1 MCRLLSSRGTDCAG
15 VLQIEA
21 MAQLAGICMLDP
33 EAEKKDQF
41 FFGGIEN
48 CRWRKPVV
56 PGDTL
61 VRSCHMT
68 SAVMLCRCRLLM
80 HACRY
85 DSFLCYVLTSAKV
98 CVVSS

>member
-1 MCRLLSSRGTDCAG
+1 MVASPTTCCGSAG

-48 CRWRKPVV
+48 CRWRKPVI

-61 VRSCHMT
+61 VRSGP
-68 SAVMLCRCRLLM
+68 AVPPTADHGPQAQDASVGLDEVHRAGLQLL
-80 HACRY
+80 
-85 DSFLCYVLTSAKV
+85 LQ
-98 CVVSS
+98 

>member
-1 MCRLLSSRGTDCAG
+1 MLDSIASRPHCQFAHCIRHTSVGCIG

-33 EAEKKDQF
+33 DAEKKDQF

-61 VRSCHMT
+61 VRAALLTADVLPRCYMSRRLPCGLYVCH
-68 SAVMLCRCRLLM
+68 
-80 HACRY
+80 HH
-85 DSFLCYVLTSAKV
+85 
-98 CVVSS
+98 